1 MDIEK
6 MLFVQSVKK
15 SNDNNKW
22 IIHFIIGVIMYCL
35 IGIINSYMQ
44 NGKIEFL
51 SSLVIAIFNVTF
63 SILIIFLIILTISKI
78 MKSETKVAIIFSS
91 SVFIMLCLTVF
102 NGIVTI
108 VQSMFSLDTSEYSII
123 SLNIF
128 NSNIP
133 ELAAFNLINLL
144 FPYLVWVV
152 LYTVSKLTL
161 KSSIIWAILV
171 GIVNLAIDLLV
182 IQLVEVLKTLM

>member
-1 MDIEK
+1 
-6 MLFVQSVKK
+6 
-15 SNDNNKW
+15 
-22 IIHFIIGVIMYCL
+22 
-35 IGIINSYMQ
+35 MQ

-51 SSLVIAIFNVTF
+51 SSLVIAIFNVIF
-63 SILIIFLIILTISKI
+63 SILIIFLIILMISKI
-78 MKSETKVAIIFSS
+78 MKSETKVSIIFSS
-91 SVFIMLCLTVF
+91 SVFVMLCLTIF

-152 LYTVSKLTL
+152 LYTISKLTL